1 MPTSIESRNAELNR
15 FHVLR
20 YDDAHK
26 VDHAE
31 VGEPSPAPLVEAEPF
46 SAGSANMDVN
56 GPGPVQSAFP
66 IKSASPPAGQPA
78 EASVSPISSP
88 TDEVEISAAGKMMES
103 IANTEVRAERLAQ
116 IKAEIDAGTYETDEK
131 LEAALSRMLGRIDTD
146 T

>member
-1 MPTSIESRNAELNR
+1 
-15 FHVLR
+15 
-20 YDDAHK
+20 
-26 VDHAE
+26 
-31 VGEPSPAPLVEAEPF
+31 
-46 SAGSANMDVN
+46 MDVN